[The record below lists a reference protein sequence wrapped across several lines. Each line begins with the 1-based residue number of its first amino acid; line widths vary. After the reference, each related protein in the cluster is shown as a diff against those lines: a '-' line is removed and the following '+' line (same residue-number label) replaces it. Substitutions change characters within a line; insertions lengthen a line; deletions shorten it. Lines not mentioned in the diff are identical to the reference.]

1 MIASTKKTFSRRQ
14 MKKMAIDTSIQKEEL
29 LCQIEDL
36 SVEMLKE
43 LLDFTY
49 YLKAKEV
56 IDPSQAYFWT
66 KKWQEMEKE
75 ADQDKKN
82 SRLLGDGTIKGL
94 LNELKA

>member
-1 MIASTKKTFSRRQ
+1 MA
-14 MKKMAIDTSIQKEEL
+14 KMAIDTSIQKEEL
-29 LCQIEDL
+29 LRQIEGL
-36 SVEMLKE
+36 PAEMLKE

-49 YLKAKEV
+49 YLKAKEA
-56 IDPSQAYFWT
+56 IDPSQSYFWT

-82 SRLLGDGTIKGL
+82 SHILGDGTIEGL

>member
-36 SVEMLKE
+36 SAEMLKE

-49 YLKAKEV
+49 YLKAKEF